1 MAKREVTSV
10 LVRMPAKLKR
20 RLAREVSRRE
30 ATLNDVAVEL
40 LAGRFRVSFQPS
52 GRRGST
58 PGDSPSVLLRMP
70 PALHERLRATADE
83 RATSTNAVIVAT
95 LEDALGDH
103 QREDTMAQ
111 TDGKQNG
118 RA

>member
-40 LAGRFRVSFQPS
+40 LAGRFGVSFQPS
-52 GRRGST
+52 GRRGSA

-95 LEDALGDH
+95 LEDALGD

-111 TDGKQNG
+111 TDG
-118 RA
+118 